1 MAENFDAAFS
11 RIKQTEDEFY
21 GGGFAGAVRSQ
32 ESEDLA
38 AANFEINAVHGA
50 GFRTGPKIFEDFGE
64 AADGD
69 DRVAT

>member
-1 MAENFDAAFS
+1 MAENFDAAFG

-38 AANFEINAVHGA
+38 ATNFKINAVHGP
-50 GFRTGPKIFEDFGE
+50 GFGTGPKIFEDFGE
-64 AADGD
+64 AADED